1 MLVMAKSGGG
11 KTFMVQQFLLMA
23 ARDNPLISIIER
35 GDSYRPLVELMGGR
49 MITMSLDT
57 EQTINPWD
65 LPEGEKEPSKDQ
77 VAFLKNLTRHMLG
90 EGGAEDTELLDNL
103 ITEAILRTY
112 KRAAIRPSNP
122 IPTFCDLR
130 DELSQW
136 RDEEKNQRVMDE
148 AHLAAIKLRSWT
160 GEKGVYS
167 KLFDRPTT
175 ISLDNPWL
183 FFNVEQLS
191 DDPRLETAMSLLIA
205 HATAQRASGRA
216 GRRSI
221 TVLDEC
227 WFLLDSPVLAPE
239 VVQLFRT
246 ARKRNA
252 SVWGISQTAEDFV
265 GTESSPRVHGAGI
278 VKNSTTKI
286 VGQQPGDVSAL
297 REHLHL
303 NETALNQIKHF
314 SAPVKGKRA
323 DALLVIGEKA
333 DTTHTIRMVPDADR
347 LLDRDDL
354 RPRASLS
361 VLVSGAA
368 QGRVANRRLSA
379 IGRCFSIRSRR
390 SRPASGRVV
399 GRGRK
404 GSKNAMKRISNA
416 VTSLHSAVARSKRLL
431 AVLLVAVILAP
442 TALRAQGVGD
452 LLLLLHTITS
462 TLQGPIGDALSEMR
476 KVSAAVN
483 NFRQQIIWP
492 LALINQTRSFV
503 SATRAH
509 YTGLMSQIEG
519 LKNNSATLAL
529 PMQLESMF
537 RGAQSG
543 SIGQIPSL
551 YTQVY
556 QPVALAGIA
565 QPGQRNLM
573 DIDDAM
579 AMDSLKTSMVS
590 DQTTQG
596 MLTLADSL
604 EQQAMTS
611 APGSA
616 SMVTAQ
622 ARVADLVT
630 QAQLAKML
638 AAQLRQEATK
648 LAHQNATLKHSA
660 TTTQNLFNQIQQVL
674 AHP

>member
-1 MLVMAKSGGG
+1 
-11 KTFMVQQFLLMA
+11 
-23 ARDNPLISIIER
+23 
-35 GDSYRPLVELMGGR
+35 
-49 MITMSLDT
+49 
-57 EQTINPWD
+57 
-65 LPEGEKEPSKDQ
+65 
-77 VAFLKNLTRHMLG
+77 
-90 EGGAEDTELLDNL
+90 
-103 ITEAILRTY
+103 
-112 KRAAIRPSNP
+112 
-122 IPTFCDLR
+122 
-130 DELSQW
+130 
-136 RDEEKNQRVMDE
+136 
-148 AHLAAIKLRSWT
+148 
-160 GEKGVYS
+160 
-167 KLFDRPTT
+167 
-175 ISLDNPWL
+175 
-183 FFNVEQLS
+183 
-191 DDPRLETAMSLLIA
+191 
-205 HATAQRASGRA
+205 
-216 GRRSI
+216 
-221 TVLDEC
+221 
-227 WFLLDSPVLAPE
+227 
-239 VVQLFRT
+239 
-246 ARKRNA
+246 
-252 SVWGISQTAEDFV
+252 
-265 GTESSPRVHGAGI
+265 
-278 VKNSTTKI
+278 
-286 VGQQPGDVSAL
+286 
-297 REHLHL
+297 
-303 NETALNQIKHF
+303 
-314 SAPVKGKRA
+314 
-323 DALLVIGEKA
+323 
-333 DTTHTIRMVPDADR
+333 
-347 LLDRDDL
+347 
-354 RPRASLS
+354 
-361 VLVSGAA
+361 
-368 QGRVANRRLSA
+368 
-379 IGRCFSIRSRR
+379 
-390 SRPASGRVV
+390 
-399 GRGRK
+399 
-404 GSKNAMKRISNA
+404 MKRISNA
-416 VTSLHSAVARSKRLL
+416 WTNLQGRVARGKRHL
-431 AVLLVAVILAP
+431 AVLVVAVVLAP
-442 TALRAQGVGD
+442 TAARAAGVGD
-452 LLLLLHTITS
+452 ILYLLQTITS
-462 TLQGPIGDALSEMR
+462 TLQGPIGGALSEMR

-579 AMDSLKTSMVS
+579 AIDSLKTSIVS

-604 EQQAMTS
+604 EQQAMTA

>member
-1 MLVMAKSGGG
+1 MKM
-11 KTFMVQQFLLMA
+11 KTL
-23 ARDNPLISIIER
+23 
-35 GDSYRPLVELMGGR
+35 
-49 MITMSLDT
+49 
-57 EQTINPWD
+57 
-65 LPEGEKEPSKDQ
+65 
-77 VAFLKNLTRHMLG
+77 
-90 EGGAEDTELLDNL
+90 ELLRNL
-103 ITEAILRTY
+103 QHR
-112 KRAAIRPSNP
+112 
-122 IPTFCDLR
+122 
-130 DELSQW
+130 
-136 RDEEKNQRVMDE
+136 
-148 AHLAAIKLRSWT
+148 
-160 GEKGVYS
+160 
-167 KLFDRPTT
+167 
-175 ISLDNPWL
+175 
-183 FFNVEQLS
+183 
-191 DDPRLETAMSLLIA
+191 
-205 HATAQRASGRA
+205 
-216 GRRSI
+216 
-221 TVLDEC
+221 
-227 WFLLDSPVLAPE
+227 
-239 VVQLFRT
+239 
-246 ARKRNA
+246 
-252 SVWGISQTAEDFV
+252 
-265 GTESSPRVHGAGI
+265 
-278 VKNSTTKI
+278 
-286 VGQQPGDVSAL
+286 
-297 REHLHL
+297 
-303 NETALNQIKHF
+303 F
-314 SAPVKGKRA
+314 S
-323 DALLVIGEKA
+323 
-333 DTTHTIRMVPDADR
+333 
-347 LLDRDDL
+347 
-354 RPRASLS
+354 
-361 VLVSGAA
+361 
-368 QGRVANRRLSA
+368 
-379 IGRCFSIRSRR
+379 RSRR
-390 SRPASGRVV
+390 W
-399 GRGRK
+399 
-404 GSKNAMKRISNA
+404 
-416 VTSLHSAVARSKRLL
+416 LF
-431 AVLLVAVILAP
+431 VAVITLCLIP
-442 TALRAQGVGD
+442 SSTRAQGIGD
-452 LLLLLHTITS
+452 ILSLFIPSPAPSKARLA
-462 TLQGPIGDALSEMR
+462 DALSEMR

-483 NFRQQIIWP
+483 NFRQEIIWP

-604 EQQAMTS
+604 EQQAMTA